1 MATTDRIDNT
11 HRRRKPS
18 WKPGSSRPSSAPD
31 GGRTTNEIIDV
42 AAQFIDRERAAGRL
56 PEGPPLAHA
65 VFSAVFWMVEH
76 EMYELVRTRHTRVA
90 EAELIET
97 LALLWDAP
105 AVFVWEG
112 ARVLD

>member
-1 MATTDRIDNT
+1 
-11 HRRRKPS
+11 
-18 WKPGSSRPSSAPD
+18 
-31 GGRTTNEIIDV
+31 
-42 AAQFIDRERAAGRL
+42 
-56 PEGPPLAHA
+56 
-65 VFSAVFWMVEH
+65 MVEH